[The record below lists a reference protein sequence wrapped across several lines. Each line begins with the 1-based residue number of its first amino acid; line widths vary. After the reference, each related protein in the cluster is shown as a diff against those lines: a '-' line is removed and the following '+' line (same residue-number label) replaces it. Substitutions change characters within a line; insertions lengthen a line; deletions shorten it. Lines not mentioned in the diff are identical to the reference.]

1 MKLLDLLFER
11 STRRVADTTSRRKLL
26 SRMGSLMVAGAALP
40 LLLPL
45 DRTSKA
51 LAATDP
57 KAGDP
62 GDPNSCDYW
71 RYCSIDGFLCICCGG
86 SVTSCPPGTE
96 ASQVTWIGTC
106 RNPADGKDYIISYN
120 DCCGKQSCAQCA
132 CTRNDSEEPAYRPFN
147 NNDVNWCLAAKS
159 HIYHCTVS
167 IIRGVAV

>member
-51 LAATDP
+51 LAAEP
-57 KAGDP
+57 AQAGDP

-71 RYCSIDGFLCICCGG
+71 RYCSIDGFLCSCCGG

-106 RNPADGKDYIISYN
+106 RNPGRWQ
-120 DCCGKQSCAQCA
+120 GLHHFLQ
-132 CTRNDSEEPAYRPFN
+132 RLLR
-147 NNDVNWCLAAKS
+147 
-159 HIYHCTVS
+159 
-167 IIRGVAV
+167 